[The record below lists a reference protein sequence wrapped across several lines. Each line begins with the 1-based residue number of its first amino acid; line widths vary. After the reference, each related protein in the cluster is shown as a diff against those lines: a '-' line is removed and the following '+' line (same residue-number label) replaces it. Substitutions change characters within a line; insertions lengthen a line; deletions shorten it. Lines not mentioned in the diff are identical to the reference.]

1 METKAVIPISYG
13 LEVEVQHR
21 GFFASMSSVTT
32 IEVIPINK
40 GLPKFLVDNQTT
52 QIVKSKRHI
61 LVIALGTAQ
70 VNYGSVVL
78 TFPFCNNIP

>member
-21 GFFASMSSVTT
+21 GFFASMSSVAT

-40 GLPKFLVDNQTT
+40 GLPKFLVDNQTK
-52 QIVKSKRHI
+52 QIVKSKKAHFGDSTWDSTSQLRKR
-61 LVIALGTAQ
+61 
-70 VNYGSVVL
+70 SVDVSVL
-78 TFPFCNNIP
+78 